1 MTSHVSELVT
11 YNVELSDGSTC
22 SASFVWNTNRR
33 GFRVQHENCSD
44 DMRSFNSPQT
54 VAYECIDSGPMFEHR
69 DIIVV
74 TRETRDT
81 DVIRCWFL
89 PAANEREAFMVDPQD
104 CNEQLHHKHGR
115 SQLQWLAHYVVRDV
129 SIDEDNSRE
138 IPIIDLD
145 PVTTTP
151 TYPSSSRPP
160 PLPSLPPLPPSVN
173 SSLGNETFWGDDDEP
188 EVTVTS
194 VAVMAV
200 LLITAAV
207 QAMCGC

>member
-1 MTSHVSELVT
+1 
-11 YNVELSDGSTC
+11 
-22 SASFVWNTNRR
+22 
-33 GFRVQHENCSD
+33 
-44 DMRSFNSPQT
+44 
-54 VAYECIDSGPMFEHR
+54 
-69 DIIVV
+69 
-74 TRETRDT
+74 
-81 DVIRCWFL
+81 
-89 PAANEREAFMVDPQD
+89 MVDPQD
-104 CNEQLHHKHGR
+104 CNEQLHHKHAR